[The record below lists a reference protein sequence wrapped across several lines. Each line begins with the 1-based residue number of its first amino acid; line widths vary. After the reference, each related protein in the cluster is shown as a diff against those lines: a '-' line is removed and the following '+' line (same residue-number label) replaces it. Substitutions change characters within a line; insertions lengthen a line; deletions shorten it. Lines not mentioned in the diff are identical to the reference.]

1 MRIVF
6 ASGNRGKYR
15 EMKAQLEPAGVELLF
30 GGDMEGPHEIEENGE
45 TYAENA
51 LIKAR
56 AWAEATG
63 LPALADDSG
72 LEARALGGLPGVRSA
87 RIVEGGDA
95 DRTRWL
101 LGELAD
107 KEDRRGRFACAIAV
121 VLAPGKKP
129 LVVTRYCP
137 GTIIRKPRGESGFG
151 YDPVFVPEGFD
162 KTFAELG
169 DEIKNK
175 ISHRALAVKG
185 IAQKLKDMIE

>member
-15 EMKAQLEPAGVELLF
+15 EMKAQLESIGVELLF

-45 TYAENA
+45 TYADNA

-72 LEARALGGLPGVRSA
+72 LEAEALGGLPGVHSA
-87 RIVEGGDA
+87 RIVEGSDA

-107 KEDRRGRFACAIAV
+107 KEDMRGRFACAIAV
-121 VLAPGKKP
+121 VMPGGREP

-137 GTIIRKPRGESGFG
+137 GVIIREPRGESGFG
-151 YDPVFVPEGFD
+151 YDPVFIPDGFD

-169 DEIKNK
+169 EETKNK

-185 IAQKLKDMIE
+185 IAEMLRAVIE

>member
-6 ASGNRGKYR
+6 ASGNRGKYL
-15 EMKAQLEPAGVELLF
+15 EMKAQLEPSGVELLF
-30 GGDMEGPHEIEENGE
+30 GGDLDGPHEIEETGGS
-45 TYAENA
+45 YAENA

-72 LEARALGGLPGVRSA
+72 LEVAALGGLPGVRSA
-87 RIVEGGDA
+87 RIVGGCDA

-101 LGELAD
+101 LGELAGQN
-107 KEDRRGRFACAIAV
+107 DRRASFVCAIAA
-121 VLAPGKKP
+121 VLSPDREP
-129 LVVTRYCP
+129 LSVTRRCP
-137 GTIIRKPRGESGFG
+137 GTITDEPRGTSGFG
-151 YDPVFVPEGFD
+151 YDPVFVPDGFD

-175 ISHRALAVKG
+175 ISHRALAAQS
-185 IAQKLKDMIE
+185 IAEILKTVIE

>member
-6 ASGNRGKYR
+6 ASGNRGKFR
-15 EMKAQLEPAGVELLF
+15 EMKAQLEPIGVELLF
-30 GGDMEGPHEIEENGE
+30 GGDMEGPHEIEETGE
-45 TYAENA
+45 TYADNA

-72 LEARALGGLPGVRSA
+72 LEAEALGGLPGVHSA
-87 RIVEGGDA
+87 RIVEGSDA

-121 VLAPGKKP
+121 VMPGGREP

-137 GTIIRKPRGESGFG
+137 GVIIREPRGEP
-151 YDPVFVPEGFD
+151 DGFD

-169 DEIKNK
+169 DETKNK

-185 IAQKLKDMIE
+185 IAEMLRAVIE